1 MDEQKRHVHEAA
13 NGRSRYWQN
22 HDPVNHPSHYTQ
34 GGVECI
40 DAIQAAV
47 SNLSGPEAWL
57 TGSAIKYLWR
67 WKMKNGLEDLQKAQ
81 FYLDRLIKLVDEDE
95 TRRKVDAMR
104 MESDMED
111 FNAALAFG
119 EDKTPNRA

>member
-13 NGRSRYWQN
+13 NGRSRYLQN

-81 FYLDRLIKLVDEDE
+81 FYLDRLINLVDEDE

-104 MESDMED
+104 MEADMED
-111 FNAALAFG
+111 FNASLAFG
-119 EDKTPNRA
+119 ESETPQYR

>member
-1 MDEQKRHVHEAA
+1 MDEQKHSVHDAA
-13 NGRSRYWQN
+13 KEPISYLQN

-67 WKMKNGLEDLQKAQ
+67 WKMKNGLEDLQKAR
-81 FYLDRLIKLVDEDE
+81 FYLDRLIRLVDEDE
-95 TRRKVDAMR
+95 TRRKVHEAR
-104 MESDMED
+104 IYKEFEAFQSSLY
-111 FNAALAFG
+111 NAG
-119 EDKTPNRA
+119 ETL